1 MMNQRTKG
9 AVLKKI
15 WQRYIKI
22 VGLVF
27 TTALTTIFGVRGL
40 VDIIV
45 LQEYLLKSYIDLTIK
60 AMIGTIVIFGIVA
73 IYDSIKL
80 MRQSKNKDG

>member
-22 VGLVF
+22 VALVF

-45 LQEYLLKSYIDLTIK
+45 LQEYLLKSYLDLTIK
-60 AMIGTIVIFGIVA
+60 ATIGAIVIFGIVA